1 MKGTRNSITGIVVV
15 ISMAVMIA
23 LAGVALA
30 GGGEGSFG
38 PGGFSEF
45 GGPGGQ
51 PNFKLI
57 AKKLGLTDAQK
68 TKVKAIFQDN
78 KDVMKP
84 LFDSLRT
91 ERGTL
96 QTLLH
101 ADTVDEA
108 AIRSQTA
115 KIAAIGADLNV
126 NRAKMGVQFRAILIP
141 EQLTTL
147 KTIQNEKPHGAV
159 STPQKNG
166 NHPLLI
172 LICA

>member
-1 MKGTRNSITGIVVV
+1 MKGNRKSITGIVVV
-15 ISMAVMIA
+15 LSMAVMIA
-23 LAGVALA
+23 LAGIALA
-30 GGGEGSFG
+30 GGGEGC
-38 PGGFSEF
+38 
-45 GGPGGQ
+45 GGPGGPGEHGGPGGH
-51 PNFKLI
+51 PNFKMM

-68 TKVKAIFQDN
+68 TKAETIFQGN

-84 LFDSLRT
+84 LFDSLRS

-108 AIRSQTA
+108 AIRYETA

-126 NRAKMGVQFRAILIP
+126 NRAKMGVQLRAILTP

-147 KTIQNEKPHGAV
+147 KTIQNEKPHGGG
-159 STPQKNG
+159 K
-166 NHPLLI
+166 HPPEEW
-172 LICA
+172 

>member
-1 MKGTRNSITGIVVV
+1 MKGTRKSITGIVVV

-30 GGGEGSFG
+30 GGVEGCFG
-38 PGGFSEF
+38 PGGPGEN
-45 GGPGGQ
+45 GGPGGH
-51 PNFKLI
+51 PNLKMM

-68 TKVKAIFQDN
+68 TKAKAIFQGN

-84 LFDSLRT
+84 LFDSLLT
-91 ERGTL
+91 ERETL

-108 AIRSQTA
+108 AIRSETA
-115 KIAAIGADLNV
+115 KIAVIGADLNV
-126 NRAKMGVQFRAILIP
+126 NRAKMGVQFRAILTP

-147 KTIQNEKPHGAV
+147 KTIQNNKPHRGGKH
-159 STPQKNG
+159 TPEEW
-166 NHPLLI
+166 
-172 LICA
+172 

>member
-1 MKGTRNSITGIVVV
+1 MKGTRKSITGLVVV

-30 GGGEGSFG
+30 GGGEGCFG
-38 PGGFSEF
+38 PGGPGEN
-45 GGPGGQ
+45 GGPGGH
-51 PNFKLI
+51 PNFKMM

-68 TKVKAIFQDN
+68 TKAKAIFQGN

-91 ERGTL
+91 ERETL

-108 AIRSQTA
+108 AIRSETA

-126 NRAKMGVQFRAILIP
+126 NRAKMGVQFRAILTP

-147 KTIQNEKPHGAV
+147 KTIQNKKPHRVGKH
-159 STPQKNG
+159 TPEEW
-166 NHPLLI
+166 
-172 LICA
+172 